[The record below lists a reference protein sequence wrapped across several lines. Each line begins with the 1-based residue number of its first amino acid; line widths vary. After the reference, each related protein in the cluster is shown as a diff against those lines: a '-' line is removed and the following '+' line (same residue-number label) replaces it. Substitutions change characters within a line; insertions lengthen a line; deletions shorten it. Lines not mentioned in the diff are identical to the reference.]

1 MAENLG
7 KRPSKGILKT
17 SSSFDNQEAPSRAT
31 KETKWDEMNIIATLH
46 PADKDYGHMKIE
58 EPKTPY
64 NFEGV
69 QHEDDHLDSSAVA
82 SKLAKNT
89 KPKIFEES
97 SEEEEDE
104 ETPEEKEKRKA
115 FEAKRKCHYREWE
128 AVQLA
133 RKKLLEEDEDEDE
146 DEDISNEREQEEAE
160 TEKEDKSEGL
170 MESNNKQEDRNH
182 ETQNKKNCNAKF
194 KQTGASH
201 KNGCCACVK
210 KKFKK

>member
-17 SSSFDNQEAPSRAT
+17 SSSFDNQEAPRAS

-64 NFEGV
+64 NYAAV
-69 QHEDDHLDSSAVA
+69 NDNDMDHLDSSAVA
-82 SKLAKNT
+82 SKLEKNV

-97 SEEEEDE
+97 SDEEDE
-104 ETPEEKEKRKA
+104 ETPDEREKRKA
-115 FEAKRKCHYREWE
+115 FEAKRKGHYREWE

-133 RKKLLEEDEDEDE
+133 RKKLLEEDEDEEDE
-146 DEDISNEREQEEAE
+146 DELLEETGGDDENNSKTQSKCVPSSASENER
-160 TEKEDKSEGL
+160 KSE
-170 MESNNKQEDRNH
+170 
-182 ETQNKKNCNAKF
+182 
-194 KQTGASH
+194 
-201 KNGCCACVK
+201 
-210 KKFKK
+210 

>member
-17 SSSFDNQEAPSRAT
+17 SSSFDSHEAPRPN

-64 NFEGV
+64 NYEGFDNK
-69 QHEDDHLDSSAVA
+69 HEDDELDSSVITD
-82 SKLAKNT
+82 KLARSS

-97 SEEEEDE
+97 SDEEDE
-104 ETPEEKEKRKA
+104 ETPEEREKRKA
-115 FEAKRKCHYREWE
+115 FEAKRRGHYREWE

-133 RKKLLEEDEDEDE
+133 RKKLLEEDEDEDD
-146 DEDISNEREQEEAE
+146 DEELDDSQPRDEENDSIPDNQSGTLQSTKCVSPCE
-160 TEKEDKSEGL
+160 SDTQSGL
-170 MESNNKQEDRNH
+170 NSPQ
-182 ETQNKKNCNAKF
+182 
-194 KQTGASH
+194 
-201 KNGCCACVK
+201 
-210 KKFKK
+210 

>member
-17 SSSFDNQEAPSRAT
+17 SSSFDNQETPSRAT

-64 NFEGV
+64 NFEGAKN
-69 QHEDDHLDSSAVA
+69 DDHLDSSAVA
-82 SKLAKNT
+82 SKLEKNI

-104 ETPEEKEKRKA
+104 ETPEEKERRKA
-115 FEAKRKCHYREWE
+115 FEAKRKGHYREWE

-133 RKKLLEEDEDEDE
+133 RKKLLEEEDEEEETNNERDEE
-146 DEDISNEREQEEAE
+146 DEE
-160 TEKEDKSEGL
+160 TEKEEDKDDVEKSEDNQR
-170 MESNNKQEDRNH
+170 ESDKKTANK
-182 ETQNKKNCNAKF
+182 
-194 KQTGASH
+194 
-201 KNGCCACVK
+201 CVPLSENDTESG
-210 KKFKK
+210 